1 MRSDKQI
8 QAARENGA
16 KSRGPKT
23 PEGKAHSSQNAT
35 KHGFLAKTLLLPN
48 EDQSD
53 FEAIAASYIAKFQP
67 EGPVE
72 THLVE
77 ELIACYWR
85 QRRAWGMETSLL
97 DDEMTRLNPQIAQ
110 EFQQIDEC
118 SRAAQ
123 AWKSLADTSHSLQ
136 LLTRYEASLHRRYLR
151 AIKTLTELQTA
162 RKAAEAEPKTENHQT
177 NPLPPQPQPLQS
189 LPEQPLAPNDPIP
202 TNPRS
207 LPQQPSAH
215 HDSIPSRDRQG
226 VGHAQPS
233 SGATHCPVE

>member
-1 MRSDKQI
+1 MRTEKQI

-23 PEGKAHSSQNAT
+23 PEGKSYSAQNAT

-48 EDQSD
+48 EDQSE
-53 FEAIAASYIAKFQP
+53 FEAIAAAYITKFQP

-162 RKAAEAEPKTENHQT
+162 RKAAEKQTGET
-177 NPLPPQPQPLQS
+177 NPKPTKPQPLPTFPDPSKPPQPNPGDPSLQESPHS
-189 LPEQPLAPNDPIP
+189 LD
-202 TNPRS
+202 
-207 LPQQPSAH
+207 
-215 HDSIPSRDRQG
+215 SRD
-226 VGHAQPS
+226 
-233 SGATHCPVE
+233 TW

>member
-23 PEGKAHSSQNAT
+23 PEGKVHSSQNAT

-97 DDEMTRLNPQIAQ
+97 DNEMTRLKPKSPRNSSKSTNAVAPPRPGNPSPTPPIPSNSSTATKPVSTAATSAPSARSAN
-110 EFQQIDEC
+110 
-118 SRAAQ
+118 SRPPA
-123 AWKSLADTSHSLQ
+123 
-136 LLTRYEASLHRRYLR
+136 
-151 AIKTLTELQTA
+151 
-162 RKAAEAEPKTENHQT
+162 
-177 NPLPPQPQPLQS
+177 NPLNLNPKSKTAKRTQAPPPPPRLNPPS
-189 LPEQPLAPNDPIP
+189 MPSRFHP
-202 TNPRS
+202 TN
-207 LPQQPSAH
+207 QM
-215 HDSIPSRDRQG
+215 
-226 VGHAQPS
+226 
-233 SGATHCPVE
+233 

>member
-1 MRSDKQI
+1 MATDKQI

-48 EDQSD
+48 EDQSE
-53 FEAIAASYIAKFQP
+53 FEAIAAAYIIKFQP

-72 THLVE
+72 PHLVE

-118 SRAAQ
+118 SRAAR
-123 AWKSLADTSHSLQ
+123 AWKSLADTSQSLQ

-151 AIKTLTELQTA
+151 ALRTLGQLQAARQPAQPEPEIKNCE
-162 RKAAEAEPKTENHQT
+162 T
-177 NPLPPQPQPLQS
+177 NPSAPAATPPQPPIDAKHVPPREPDVTADNLDLHRPTPIKSNLQP
-189 LPEQPLAPNDPIP
+189 I
-202 TNPRS
+202 
-207 LPQQPSAH
+207 
-215 HDSIPSRDRQG
+215 
-226 VGHAQPS
+226 
-233 SGATHCPVE
+233 